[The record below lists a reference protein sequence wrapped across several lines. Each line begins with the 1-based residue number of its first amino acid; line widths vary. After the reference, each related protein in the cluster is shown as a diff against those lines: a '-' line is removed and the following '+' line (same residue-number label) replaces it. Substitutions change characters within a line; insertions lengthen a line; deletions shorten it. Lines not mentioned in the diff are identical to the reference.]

1 MAHEDPNNPETGDA
15 DNLGIQSDKPWYT
28 GHEND
33 PVTIRIDG
41 EEKQVPFLEAINNYQ
56 LVAASTKRF
65 QEAKRLREEA
75 ETMKTVPPKKT
86 DDDGEYPADDATWLN
101 FLKSTHRTFGK
112 DISPDRF
119 KEMVGEVTKDSLLQ
133 WEATRETERAM
144 EENPRLVE
152 ILGGEETA
160 RAVLWEQLRS
170 ATAESG
176 ASFRKSLK
184 GIVEKLSAKLPKEE
198 GVDVDREK
206 IKNFKPERKGAPVT
220 TQEKRPDVVDKKTG
234 EIKDGAITA
243 FVNDAVKRGEVS
255 GVERE

>member
-1 MAHEDPNNPETGDA
+1 MADQDPNNPELRNSD
-15 DNLGIQSDKPWYT
+15 DLGTQDPKPWYN
-28 GHEND
+28 GHEEESAFD
-33 PVTIRIDG
+33 VAGEKLSLKQLRDG
-41 EEKQVPFLEAINNYQ
+41 YMRQADYTRKTQETAELRKRLEASQ
-56 LVAASTKRF
+56 VK
-65 QEAKRLREEA
+65 
-75 ETMKTVPPKKT
+75 PKT
-86 DDDGEYPADDATWLN
+86 DDDGEYPADDAAWLN
-101 FLKSTHRTFGK
+101 FLKSTHKTFGK

-133 WEATRETERAM
+133 WEATRETERSM

-152 ILGGEETA
+152 LLGGEETA
-160 RAVLWEQLRS
+160 RAVLWEQLRA

-198 GVDVDREK
+198 GADVDREK
-206 IKNFKPERKGAPVT
+206 IKNFKPERKGDPVT
-220 TQEKRPDVVDKKTG
+220 TQEKKPDVVDKKTG

-243 FVNDAVKRGEVS
+243 FVNDAVRRGEVS